1 MVVLLVL
8 RTFQLN
14 KMRYEGNIKKMRS
27 EKQEPV
33 KYYLSIGEN
42 EILMNNLIGKKITI
56 DYQNQINCINCSAKT
71 NKSFHQ
77 GYCYSCF
84 TSIPQCDA
92 GVLHPEKD
100 MSHEGVSRDM
110 EWAKKNSLV
119 DHYVYLSITGGV
131 KIGVT
136 RFSQIPTRWIDQGAI
151 KAIRLAKTPYRNLA
165 GQIEVDLKKHISDKT
180 NWNKMLKSKQTDLV
194 LTEIKKEII
203 TKLSPEFHDYISLNN
218 KIETFSFPFDY
229 NIDSFESISLDK
241 TDKLEGKLIGIK
253 GQYLIFENG
262 KVMNVRKHN
271 GYLIS
276 LETE

>member
-1 MVVLLVL
+1 
-8 RTFQLN
+8 
-14 KMRYEGNIKKMRS
+14 MRYEGNIKKMRS

-42 EILMNNLIGKKITI
+42 EILMNNLISKKITI

-119 DHYVYLSITGGV
+119 DHYVYLAITGGV
-131 KIGVT
+131 KVGVT

>member
-42 EILMNNLIGKKITI
+42 EILMNNLISKKITI

-119 DHYVYLSITGGV
+119 DHYVYLAITGGV
-131 KIGVT
+131 KVGVT